1 MKSRRII
8 LEDGRYL
15 IFYTFDEERAASS
28 VAGARRGG
36 VAEAQAEEEEEPRG
50 DSVREEPSA
59 PQPVAEEERR
69 V

>member
-28 VAGARRGG
+28 VAEVRRGG
-36 VAEAQAEEEEEPRG
+36 VAEAQAEEEEPRG

-59 PQPVAEEERR
+59 PKPVAEEERR